1 MQTVTDA
8 RNGHN
13 GEGCWVKV
21 MVCWIEMLE
30 FCDVSFKVGEEVFVC
45 LQVSKE
51 H

>member
-1 MQTVTDA
+1 MQTVTNA
-8 RNGHN
+8 RKGHN

-21 MVCWIEMLE
+21 MVYWIEISELS
-30 FCDVSFKVGEEVFVC
+30 DVLFKLGEEVFVY